1 MTYSGSGI
9 DGQQQLMISVTDP
22 DEATPRVRAK
32 TDAAEKIAAA
42 IAKAAGGAE
51 WMVGGMVA
59 EVEMDGLFDL
69 DEGVTATYQG
79 TTSDADVVKAMT
91 TGNTLMLTP
100 MGAGMATITVTG
112 ADNAGGSEAAMVTYD
127 ATVILANLTMTVTVE
142 PMTVEEGGMATI
154 TAKASRMIAMS
165 DGMVKVNLSVV
176 GDATLS
182 AEMIEIE
189 ADSDTGTATLT
200 STDDEMH
207 EPDGET
213 VTLIASGAGIDG
225 NMSFDIMVTD
235 NDAAPMDITFT
246 LSGRQDGHEPA
257 GG

>member
-1 MTYSGSGI
+1 
-9 DGQQQLMISVTDP
+9 
-22 DEATPRVRAK
+22 
-32 TDAAEKIAAA
+32 
-42 IAKAAGGAE
+42 
-51 WMVGGMVA
+51 
-59 EVEMDGLFDL
+59 
-69 DEGVTATYQG
+69 
-79 TTSDADVVKAMT
+79 MT

-112 ADNAGGSEAAMVTYD
+112 ADTAGGSEAAMVMHD
-127 ATVILANLTMTVTVE
+127 ATVVLANLTMMVTVE

-182 AEMIEIE
+182 AEMIEIM

-200 STDDEMH
+200 STDDDMH

-213 VTLIASGAGIDG
+213 ITLVASGAGIDG
-225 NMSFDIMVTD
+225 NLSFDIMVTD
-235 NDAAPMDITFT
+235 NDAAPVDVTFT
-246 LSGRQDGHEPA
+246 LSGPEDMNLVEGMSEYELTVTAERRGA
-257 GG
+257 GWTPR